1 MVVVAL
7 GLWALRAQKPVAF
20 FVLRDVE
27 APEAFRVE
35 VTLGSGESHVA
46 AIALTRDQRR
56 SAMDVLKDRDNE
68 KLERFAKDLGDF
80 HAVVGLTGT
89 EGAWPS
95 FWGAGPVFAADAE
108 FDNLTW
114 ADRAYLSMGTRPTSP
129 APGMAPIAEKP
140 TPTEPKHSPT
150 PMATAPTAATTAS
163 AATAAAPLLVE
174 IRNGCGITG
183 AAEWVSRRL
192 KAVDAKV
199 VATGNAD
206 NFRYPQTLVRT
217 NVTSAP
223 ALDAILDRL
232 GLDRSK
238 VSSLDPAVPGVD
250 VVIVVGRDI
259 RKLKKEKW
267 R

>member
-1 MVVVAL
+1 MAALVAL

-35 VTLGSGESHVA
+35 VALGSGADPVE

-56 SAMDVLKDRDNE
+56 SAMDILKDRDRE
-68 KLERFAKDLGDF
+68 KLARFAKDLGDF
-80 HAVVGLTGT
+80 NAVVGLPGT

-95 FWGAGPVFAADAE
+95 FWGSAPASVGADAE
-108 FDNLTW
+108 FDDLNW
-114 ADRAYLSMGTRPTSP
+114 ADRAFLSWGPRPPSP
-129 APGMAPIAEKP
+129 APGVAPIAEKP
-140 TPTEPKHSPT
+140 TPTVSKNPPT
-150 PMATAPTAATTAS
+150 PAATAAS
-163 AATAAAPLLVE
+163 TATAAAPLLVE

-192 KAVDAKV
+192 RPVGAKV

-217 NVTSAP
+217 NTASAA
-223 ALDAILDRL
+223 ALDALLDRL

-238 VSSLDPAVPGVD
+238 VSPLDPAVPGVD
-250 VVIVVGRDI
+250 IVIVVGRDI